1 MANKLRVSKSGSGA
15 PTAITPDFLGQIYI
29 DETSGTRYEAT
40 ALTKGSWV
48 DKLSLKENAANK
60 KTSLTDNSDTYYP
73 TQKAVKTAV
82 DAKQDALG
90 FTPENV
96 ANKKTTI
103 TDSDIDYPTCKAV
116 NTGLSGKQN
125 TLGFTPENVANKKTS
140 LADNSDTYYP
150 SQKAVKTAVDAKA
163 PSASPT
169 FTGTVTLPKA
179 VNIKDTSADHEYQL
193 GVSELAANRTVT
205 LPLLTG
211 NDTFMFKDFHKA
223 SSSEIN
229 TGTEDNKYVT
239 PDALAGSN
247 AFTKTVQQ
255 YCVEWGTELA
265 VADGVGYIIIPAE
278 CNGMNLISARADVI
292 TAGTI
297 NASTFD
303 IYNVTD
309 STTML
314 SSAIS
319 IASGATSG
327 TGTVDTAHDDV
338 ATGDII
344 RIDCDSISTTPP
356 KGLIVT
362 LSFRL

>member
-29 DETSGTRYEAT
+29 DEDTGTRYEAT
-40 ALTKGSWV
+40 ALTEGSWV

-60 KTSLTDNSDTYYP
+60 KTSLADNSDTYYP

-82 DAKQDALG
+82 D
-90 FTPENV
+90 T
-96 ANKKTTI
+96 
-103 TDSDIDYPTCKAV
+103 
-116 NTGLSGKQN
+116 
-125 TLGFTPENVANKKTS
+125 
-140 LADNSDTYYP
+140 
-150 SQKAVKTAVDAKA
+150 KA
-163 PSASPT
+163 PTASPT
-169 FTGTVTLPKA
+169 FTGTVILPKTTK
-179 VNIKDTSADHEYQL
+179 IKDTSADHTYNL
-193 GVSELAANRTVT
+193 AVSELTADRTVT

-211 NDTFMFKDFHKA
+211 NDEFMFKDFHKA
-223 SSSEIN
+223 TTAEIN
-229 TGTEDNKYVT
+229 TGTENDKYIT

-255 YCVEWGTELA
+255 ICVEFATDLA
-265 VADGVGYIIIPAE
+265 VKDGVGYIVIPAE

-292 TAGTI
+292 TAGTT

-309 STTML
+309 GVSML

-319 IASGATSG
+319 IASGAKSG

-338 ATGDII
+338 ATGDLI
-344 RIDCDSISTTPP
+344 RFDCKTLSSTKP
-356 KGLIVT
+356 KGLIIT
-362 LSFRL
+362 LAFRLA